1 MTIWLV
7 VAFWLV
13 TSGQGIC
20 EIYLHNGET
29 WDISI
34 EVNTNIH
41 VDFLTSGE
49 PTTVNIWDGAKLD
62 STITGYNNSSINVL
76 GGEVNTVATRNNSES
91 YVSGGYVGVDTHDYS
106 ISNISGGVIRRFTQ
120 MNESTINISGG
131 EIHSGGTIGQGTVNI
146 SGGKFIG
153 YSPDWYG
160 AALFASGSGRMQISG
175 GEIAQLWA
183 VTESFVSIS
192 GGRIAEILVGR
203 GWDQE
208 RSTVTFFGQNF
219 VLGDGLWLEDD
230 RLFGTGMLSGQ
241 WVNGT
246 EWTTEIAHNDTTANI
261 LLIPEP
267 ATLLLLGF
275 GGLALRRRKR

>member
-49 PTTVNIWDGAKLD
+49 PTTVNILDGAKLD

-76 GGEVNTVATRNNSES
+76 GGEVNTVSTHNNSTA
-91 YVSGGYVGVDTHDYS
+91 D
-106 ISNISGGVIRRFTQ
+106 ISGGIVNAVDVFDNSTTAIAGG
-120 MNESTINISGG
+120 NVSSLWAWHSSTIDIFDGIVNLNLIPDHNSTVKIYGG
-131 EIHSGGTIGQGTVNI
+131 WVNR
-146 SGGKFIG
+146 
-153 YSPDWYG
+153 
-160 AALFASGSGRMQISG
+160 LHASGS
-175 GEIAQLWA
+175 
-183 VTESFVSIS
+183 
-192 GGRIAEILVGR
+192 
-203 GWDQE
+203 
-208 RSTVTFFGQNF
+208 STVTFFGQNF

-241 WVNGT
+241 WVNGM
-246 EWTTEIAHNDTTANI
+246 EWTTEIGWNPETSTI

-267 ATLLLLGF
+267 MTLLLLGF